1 LREVFYEEIRPDGV
15 IERMYVDE
23 VVDLVWQIRR
33 LKRCKAGVINRAFH
47 PASKNILWDL
57 MQAGPDVARHWIS
70 DPKVAETVEAA
81 LATYM
86 LDGSIIIAEA
96 IKK

>member
-1 LREVFYEEIRPDGV
+1 
-15 IERMYVDE
+15 MYVDE

>member
-1 LREVFYEEIRPDGV
+1 MADTATEAL
-15 IERMYVDE
+15 
-23 VVDLVWQIRR
+23 QSRR
-33 LKRCKAGVINRAFH
+33 HQSGISPGIKEYSLGPHASWAGRRA
-47 PASKNILWDL
+47 PLE
-57 MQAGPDVARHWIS
+57 
-70 DPKVAETVEAA
+70 AETVEAA